1 MSLWGIIAFAVLGP
15 ELFFTVIKGD
25 KIND

>member
-15 ELFFTVIKGD
+15 ELFISVFKGE